1 MLIYRYK
8 NMYIPERMRTSIDMY
23 VKEGTIPGDFLQ
35 AIICNNLKDAFL
47 LADYENFENIG
58 AYASY
63 FYNKVPAVAWGSR
76 DRMIAWAEH
85 HGLSEFERR

>member
-1 MLIYRYK
+1 MPIYRYK
-8 NMYIPERMRTSIDMY
+8 NMYIPERMMPSIDMY
-23 VKEGTIPGDFLQ
+23 VDKGVIPGDFLQ

-47 LADYENFENIG
+47 LADDENFENIG